1 MIHFVKFMA
10 DMQRNSGSAF
20 LLLLSIVLTVSR
32 SSLAQGAPGNLP
44 RVTLPD
50 AADLIYSRR
59 SDDSWNTIF
68 YFLFSRRLSARLSSD
83 FREGAPFLDLG
94 AGIKVSDHVFERN
107 ETGDHPVD
115 PMYPTFS
122 VGYGSM
128 LVLRDPA
135 YPKFVKSLRTAL
147 EDNSPRSALAR
158 ALMQND
164 LWGAYDALFFPFLP
178 DDEKALGERRKSTA
192 DLIGRL
198 IRKIALTPE
207 EIKAL
212 PDNYAFVVRQ
222 HDFPDVLDKNSGWI
236 EVKWFLPRNHDV
248 EAGYRRVS
256 RVFLKPA
263 HPPSNTGVFLNSLP
277 NDPTNPASLDGVA
290 LITQLIALDSH
301 GNPQPTRLTLEAQ
314 VRLFDR
320 SHEGKIK
327 STIKVCEIRRPL
339 LIENPSSGG
348 TVTESEDTPVYLSNG
363 GSYGFAE
370 GQLTDGEIR
379 EPVLVK
385 QRTRCARCH
394 GEDLQQL
401 MTFSIVK
408 PPHSPPVKQLDPAVP
423 TVADFDISLMRKR
436 QEFKAL
442 LRYFH

>member
-1 MIHFVKFMA
+1 MA
-10 DMQRNSGSAF
+10 GTLRNSGSAF
-20 LLLLSIVLTVSR
+20 LVGLAIVLTMSCL
-32 SSLAQGAPGNLP
+32 SLAQGAPANLP

-50 AADLIYSRR
+50 APNLIYSTR

-83 FREGAPFLDLG
+83 FQEGAPFRDLG

-107 ETGDHPVD
+107 ETGDHAID
-115 PMYPTFS
+115 PMYPTFF
-122 VGYGSM
+122 VGYGSIV
-128 LVLRDPA
+128 VLRDPA

-147 EDNSPRSALAR
+147 DGDSPRSAIAR

-178 DDEKALGERRKSTA
+178 DDEKALGERRKTA
-192 DLIGRL
+192 LDLIGRL
-198 IRKIALTPE
+198 IRKVALTPE
-207 EIKAL
+207 EIRAL
-212 PDNYAFVVRQ
+212 PDNYAVVARR
-222 HDFPDVLDKNSGWI
+222 HSFPDVFDKDSGWI
-236 EVKWFLPRNHDV
+236 EVQWFLPRTHDL
-248 EAGYRRVS
+248 EAGFRRVS

-263 HPPSNTGVFLNSLP
+263 HPQRNTGMFLNSLP
-277 NDPTNPASLDGVA
+277 NDPTNPTSLDGVA
-290 LITQLIALDSH
+290 LITQLLALDSH

-320 SHEGKIK
+320 SHEGKLK
-327 STIKVCEIRRPL
+327 SAVKVCEIRRQL

-348 TVTESEDTPVYLSNG
+348 TVTEDEGTPVYLSNG

-370 GQLTDGEIR
+370 GQLTDREVR

-385 QRTRCARCH
+385 LRTRCARCH
-394 GEDLQQL
+394 GEDLQQV

-408 PPHSPPVKQLDPAVP
+408 PPHAPPVKQLDPAV
-423 TVADFDISLMRKR
+423 TAVADFDISAMRKR

-442 LRYFH
+442 LSYFH